1 MSSHDLNN
9 VEPASATRM
18 PLSAPR
24 DYDGALIVR
33 SKLHPSP
40 ARRGAV
46 CRRDLLG
53 RLDEHAKDTTVKLV
67 LVVAPAGWGK
77 TSLLGEWCSSRD
89 ARPSVWLSV
98 DRGDNDPVRFWAHLI
113 AALRHACPGIGP
125 DTDRLHAIPEA
136 KVADIL
142 LSEVIND
149 CARLSERVTV
159 IIDNYHLISNTAIHE
174 CVGFLIENLPPTVR
188 LVLGTRS
195 DPALPLARLRA
206 RGEMREI
213 RADELRFSEEEA
225 AGLLNGTLNLDLPPD
240 YVRILQQRSEGW
252 AAGLYLAGLSLR
264 GQDDLDRQIHSFAG
278 DNRQVVD
285 YLVTEVLDTQPD
297 YIRSFLT
304 RTAVLDRMC
313 AGLCDT
319 VTGEGR
325 SQRVLEEL
333 ERSNLFIVPLDASRS
348 WYRYHSLFAD
358 MLRREL
364 ERSEPGLGPL
374 LHQRASE
381 WHRQHG
387 SAAEAVCH
395 AIMASDLS
403 CAREMIAAPWRGR
416 FADGLA
422 EMVESWLTSLSPDMS
437 TEDSR
442 LSLMKAWLASHLGN
456 LDEVEP
462 WVGVAEAAALHGR
475 FVEGPSSIESAACI
489 LRAGSSHMLGD
500 LADAESASRRAVE
513 LEATGSRR
521 WKAVALASLGASL
534 HWLAEDDEATEILSE
549 VVDPVK
555 QPADNLAAL
564 WALGCLS
571 AIALRS
577 GDFDSCE
584 RHLDDAASLVAKHGL
599 GEYRESA
606 TALLALA
613 NLHECRGQLSEAE
626 EAALRG
632 LDIARRG
639 QARLEVVL
647 ALLYLAR
654 IKVRLG
660 HLGEA
665 GTRLSAARDVMR
677 RCSDPGILVEHMASA
692 ERAVAE
698 HSQLPSP
705 SSERRGQRPDGL
717 TGREV
722 EVFELLAAGKTNNEI
737 ATDLVVSV
745 HTVER
750 HLQNA
755 YRKIGARN
763 RGQAA
768 AYIARAA
775 RLARSAG
782 LPAILR
788 LNRFAAGG
796 VVVVDLRDVVRVACR

>member
-9 VEPASATRM
+9 FEPASATRL
-18 PLSAPR
+18 PLSALR

-33 SKLHPSP
+33 SKLRPP
-40 ARRGAV
+40 QPRRGTV
-46 CRRDLLG
+46 SRRDLLS
-53 RLDEHAKDTTVKLV
+53 RLDADIEDPTGKLL

-77 TSLLGEWCSSRD
+77 TSLLGDWWSSRKVT
-89 ARPSVWLSV
+89 PSAWLSV
-98 DRGDNDPVRFWAHLI
+98 DRGDNDPVRFWTHLI
-113 AALRHACPGIGP
+113 AAMKDASCGTGSDVERFHELPEVKI
-125 DTDRLHAIPEA
+125 TDIM
-136 KVADIL
+136 
-142 LSEVIND
+142 LSQVIND
-149 CARLSERVTV
+149 CTRMSGRITV
-159 IIDNYHLISNTAIHE
+159 IIDNYHLISDASIHE

-188 LVLGTRS
+188 LILVTRS
-195 DPALPLARLRA
+195 EPALPLARLRA
-206 RGEMREI
+206 RGEMKEI
-213 RADELRFSEEEA
+213 RADELRFSEEET
-225 AGLLNGTLNLDLPPD
+225 AGLLNGALNLGLPSD
-240 YVRILQQRSEGW
+240 CVRLLHQRTEGW

-264 GQDDLDRQIHSFAG
+264 GHEDLDRQVQSVAG
-278 DNRQVVD
+278 DNRQIAD
-285 YLVTEVLDTQPD
+285 YLVAEVLDSQPG

-313 AGLCDT
+313 AGLCDA
-319 VTGEGR
+319 VTGASG
-325 SQRVLEEL
+325 SQRILEEL
-333 ERSNLFIVPLDASRS
+333 ESSNLFIVPLDASRS

-381 WHRQHG
+381 WHRQRG

-403 CAREMIAAPWRGR
+403 CAREMITAPWNGQ
-416 FADGLA
+416 FADGLV
-422 EMVESWLTSLSPDMS
+422 EMVQSWLTSLSPDMA

-442 LSLMKAWLASHLGN
+442 LRLMKAWLASHLGD
-456 LDEVEP
+456 LDEIEP
-462 WVGVAEAAALHGR
+462 WVGVAEAAARHGR

-489 LRAGSSHMLGD
+489 LRAGSSQMLGD

-513 LEATGSRR
+513 LEAAGSRR
-521 WKAVALASLGASL
+521 WRAVAQANLGVSL
-534 HWLAEDDEATEILSE
+534 HWLGQDGEACEILSE
-549 VVDPVK
+549 VVDPVH

-571 AIALRS
+571 VIALQN
-577 GDFDSCE
+577 GDAYTCE
-584 RHLDDAASLVAKHGL
+584 RHLDDAASLVARHGL
-599 GEYRESA
+599 GEHRESA

-613 NLHECRGQLSEAE
+613 NLHECRGESHEAE
-626 EAALRG
+626 DAALRG
-632 LDIARRG
+632 LDLARRS
-639 QARLEVVL
+639 QARLEAVL
-647 ALLYLAR
+647 ALLCLAR
-654 IKVRLG
+654 IKVQLG
-660 HLGEA
+660 QAEEA
-665 GTRLSAARDVMR
+665 QASLSSARDVMR
-677 RCSDPGILVEHMASA
+677 RCAEPGILAELMAGT

-698 HSQLPSP
+698 HSRLPALSR
-705 SSERRGQRPDGL
+705 ERRGQRPDGL

-737 ATDLVVSV
+737 AADLVVSV

-775 RLARSAG
+775 R
-782 LPAILR
+782 
-788 LNRFAAGG
+788 
-796 VVVVDLRDVVRVACR
+796 